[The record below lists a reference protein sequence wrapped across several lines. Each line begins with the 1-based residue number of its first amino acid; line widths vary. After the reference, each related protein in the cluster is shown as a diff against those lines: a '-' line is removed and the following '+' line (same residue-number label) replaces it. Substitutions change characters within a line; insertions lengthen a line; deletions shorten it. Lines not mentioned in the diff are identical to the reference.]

1 MFNEIIDDAK
11 NYLPNETYIC
21 LDEKCFI
28 VYCQTYEKTKIKN
41 NNFIKLIRDY
51 FILDKA
57 KKTLSNLRNQQ
68 LFDEVR
74 MKMIEIYPI
83 LKDNYGPNK
92 KLDLFLSY
100 FDEDNDYNNKYL
112 NYILNNYYE
121 KKGNKYMPIEQKD
134 N

>member
-1 MFNEIIDDAK
+1 MFRW
-11 NYLPNETYIC
+11 
-21 LDEKCFI
+21 KCFI